1 MLRVVV
7 KCWFGDVIDDCLM
20 NLLKKL
26 GLIIFIDCLIFVICY
41 FFVIGI
47 FVYLFFVVGV
57 LKVLEVF
64 FLKMVGGLF
73 FKIVG
78 KRFLIDEKCVLRLF
92 LVSVC

>member
-1 MLRVVV
+1 MVV
-7 KCWFGDVIDDCLM
+7 KCLFDDVIDDILM

-26 GLIIFIDCLIFVICY
+26 GLIVFIDCLIFVIYY

-64 FLKMVGGLF
+64 FLKMVGGMF
-73 FKIVG
+73 IEIVR
-78 KRFLIDEKCVLRLF
+78 KRFLIDEKYVLRLF